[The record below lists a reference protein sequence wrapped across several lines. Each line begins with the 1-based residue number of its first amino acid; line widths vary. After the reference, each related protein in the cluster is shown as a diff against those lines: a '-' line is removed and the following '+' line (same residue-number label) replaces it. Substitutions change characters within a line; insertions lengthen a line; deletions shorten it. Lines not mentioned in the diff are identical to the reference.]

1 MQRGKYLLEG
11 RAGVYQLM
19 LENTSTVSTEEKLY
33 NLQVENYVLFSG
45 HTEDLGIGDKLSGS
59 SKGLFWRDKGGAR
72 TYSFATK
79 TK

>member
-1 MQRGKYLLEG
+1 M
-11 RAGVYQLM
+11 YQLM

-59 SKGLFWRDKGGAR
+59 SKGLF
-72 TYSFATK
+72 
-79 TK
+79 

>member
-59 SKGLFWRDKGGAR
+59 SKGLL
-72 TYSFATK
+72 
-79 TK
+79 